1 MEIAINDVVKSY
13 GNILASDHISF
24 GIEKGSVCGIIGPNG
39 AGKTTL
45 IESMLGLRKQD
56 SGTITIQGLDTI
68 RDHKKL
74 VYRVGAQLQE
84 SELPA
89 NIKVKEAVIFQAALF
104 GVRPD
109 VNRLL
114 EDFNL
119 TEKARSYCSKLS
131 GGQKQRLFILL
142 AVIHDPDIIFFD
154 ELSTGLDPVS
164 RQEVWNYVKKLKRRN
179 KTIVVSTHYMQE
191 AEEICDSVVLI
202 NRGAVVD
209 KGSPESLTG
218 KLPFRQVI
226 TFDSPSPEN
235 RVSSVFRKMKGFVS
249 MENPSPDK
257 YRIYAGEDFSIGGL
271 RDSDVGVMRG
281 LQIRE
286 SCFEDYFYYKVK
298 MKGE

>member
-1 MEIAINDVVKSY
+1 MEIAINDVVKTY
-13 GNILASDHISF
+13 GDISASDHISF

-56 SGTITIQGLDTI
+56 SGTITIQGLDSI

-74 VYRVGAQLQE
+74 VYRIGAQLQE

-89 NIKVKEAVIFQAALF
+89 NIKVKEAVVFQAALF

-109 VNRLL
+109 VDQLL
-114 EDFNL
+114 ADFNL
-119 TEKARSYCSKLS
+119 TDKAKSYCSRLS
-131 GGQKQRLFILL
+131 GGQRQRLFILL

-164 RQEVWNYVKKLKRRN
+164 RQEVWNYVKKLKRQH
-179 KTIVVSTHYMQE
+179 KTIIVSTHYMQE
-191 AEEICDSVVLI
+191 AEEICDKVVLI
-202 NRGAVVD
+202 NKGAVVD
-209 KGSPESLTG
+209 SGSPAALTG

-226 TFDSPSPEN
+226 TFDSPASDS
-235 RVSSVFRKMKGFVS
+235 RISSVFGKMKGFVS

-257 YRIYAGEDFSIGGL
+257 YRIYAGEDFSIGRL
-271 RDSDVGVMRG
+271 RDSDVGSIRG
-281 LQIRE
+281 LHIRE